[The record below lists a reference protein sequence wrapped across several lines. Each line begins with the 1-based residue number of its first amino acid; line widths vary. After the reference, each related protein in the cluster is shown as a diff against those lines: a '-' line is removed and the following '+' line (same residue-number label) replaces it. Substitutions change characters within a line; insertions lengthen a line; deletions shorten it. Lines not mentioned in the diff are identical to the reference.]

1 MSAPLP
7 AVAVAP
13 NFQLTEPVSDHVFVP
28 DDAGWRPL
36 TEPFVGTG
44 EPALLFSLPGHLRSL
59 FFTVLQD
66 PELKGFDGFASKVG
80 RFLAFKELAP
90 PTRASFE
97 LVLHAA
103 EGNLDSRALWAV
115 VNLGDR
121 EVFAE
126 LPGLRVR
133 LDVCE
138 GLQLPEELA
147 MSVVPPQA
155 EAAEP
160 DVLLLI
166 RRPPV

>member
-13 NFQLTEPVSDHVFVP
+13 NFQLVDPEGGRVLVP
-28 DDAGWRPL
+28 DGAGWRPL
-36 TEPFVGTG
+36 TEPFARTG
-44 EPALLFSLPGHLRSL
+44 EPALLFSLPAHLRSL

-80 RFLAFKELAP
+80 RFLAFKELTP
-90 PTRASFE
+90 PTRAAFE

-103 EGNLDSRALWAV
+103 EGKLDSRDLWAV

-138 GLQLPEELA
+138 GLQLPGELA
-147 MSVVPPQA
+147 VSVVPPQA
-155 EAAEP
+155 DATEP